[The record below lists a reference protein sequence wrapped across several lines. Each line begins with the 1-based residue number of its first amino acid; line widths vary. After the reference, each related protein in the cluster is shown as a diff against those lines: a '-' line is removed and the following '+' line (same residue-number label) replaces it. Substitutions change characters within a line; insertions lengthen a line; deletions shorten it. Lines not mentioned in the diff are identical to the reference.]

1 LKELVTSIDELTAL
15 RPLDLLGCWQLKEL
29 PTFIDKL
36 TGCEKLNF
44 SEVELSD
51 EGSSNSDFK
60 LDGDVGIGT
69 LQSQATFKFAEH
81 NTILKITDGGKKL

>member
-1 LKELVTSIDELTAL
+1 LKEF
-15 RPLDLLGCWQLKEL
+15 

-36 TGCEKLNF
+36 TSSEKLNF

-51 EGSSNSDFK
+51 EGSSNSHFK
-60 LDGDVGIGT
+60 LDGDVGIST
-69 LQSQATFKFAEH
+69 LESQATFKFAEH

>member
-1 LKELVTSIDELTAL
+1 M
-15 RPLDLLGCWQLKEL
+15 
-29 PTFIDKL
+29 
-36 TGCEKLNF
+36 TGHEKLNF

-69 LQSQATFKFAEH
+69 LQSQATFKFAKH